1 MCLKCVCRWSLTQ
14 SLYYKV
20 EVKTSSLFFPAEKY
34 SSNGWNHCTCIYVY
48 LLLDRYHILLLRHL
62 TMGEYPFLSWSYQRI
77 IVWLQTHLMYKN
89 YVNKSEFVKYVVLF
103 YMLCV
108 YVTTIVNTQCFYIQ
122 INEYVFLC

>member
-1 MCLKCVCRWSLTQ
+1 MYICLFITWQVSYFTT
-14 SLYYKV
+14 
-20 EVKTSSLFFPAEKY
+20 ETPH
-34 SSNGWNHCTCIYVY
+34 NGRVPIF
-48 LLLDRYHILLLRHL
+48 ILVI
-62 TMGEYPFLSWSYQRI
+62 YQRI

-89 YVNKSEFVKYVVLF
+89 YVNKSKFVKYVVLF